1 MSLDAVYEAAMRVAI
16 DEARIAMDEGEM
28 PYGTVIVTRDGT
40 VVARTHD
47 RVDGLGDPTR
57 HAEFDVVRM
66 AIELRG
72 ADLSDCILVSTVEPC
87 CMCSGAAWY
96 AGIPAAVFGLS
107 MRETLEHHPNA
118 MEEEFGPVAS
128 LYTGMQRKLD
138 AVPGVLRD
146 ECLALWRDYAAR

>member
-1 MSLDAVYEAAMRVAI
+1 MSHDAVHEAAMRVAI

-28 PYGTVIVTRDGT
+28 PYGTVLVTGDGS

-47 RVDGLGDPTR
+47 RVDGLADPTR
-57 HAEFDVVRM
+57 HAEFDVVRL
-66 AIELRG
+66 AIEARG

-96 AGIPAAVFGLS
+96 AGITTAVFGLS
-107 MRETLEHHPNA
+107 MRETIEYFPDA

-128 LYTGMQRKLD
+128 LYSGMQRKMT
-138 AVPGVLRD
+138 AVSGVLRE
-146 ECLALWRDYAAR
+146 ECFALWSSYKAK